1 VILSWALAAL
11 VAVHIASAFYH
22 LLWKKDDVMQ
32 RMLR

>member
-1 VILSWALAAL
+1 V
-11 VAVHIASAFYH
+11 VVHIASALYH